1 MTTYRKEV
9 EISSREIVFLLPY
22 RATFFST
29 MAAVTRQTCRVTDT
43 LPYKDYV
50 SYVVRIGNAD
60 GFASLLHCLELFPLK
75 ERKKLEKLFV
85 SKIVNKMERVIYII
99 IREEYSREREREKCA
114 ESHARAN
121 YRSQIIQ
128 SHPPIYLR
136 LR

>member
-99 IREEYSREREREKCA
+99 IREEYSREREREMCRI
-114 ESHARAN
+114 S
-121 YRSQIIQ
+121 RSSELSIADYTVP
-128 SHPPIYLR
+128 SPDLFAS
-136 LR
+136 

>member
-85 SKIVNKMERVIYII
+85 SKIVNKMEREIIYNTA
-99 IREEYSREREREKCA
+99 EYSREREREMCRI
-114 ESHARAN
+114 S
-121 YRSQIIQ
+121 RSSELSIADYTVP
-128 SHPPIYLR
+128 SPDLFAS
-136 LR
+136 